1 MKMKRNTLREEIV
14 AERYFSGIYFRDFA
28 PKLGKPIPRN
38 EQFSGCS
45 ENTIRKMNHLIVN
58 RENKLHEIKKT
69 ECILPIQ
76 LIPAFTHSNL
86 HNNF

>member
-1 MKMKRNTLREEIV
+1 MNNLV
-14 AERYFSGIYFRDFA
+14 VD
-28 PKLGKPIPRN
+28 
-38 EQFSGCS
+38 S
-45 ENTIRKMNHLIVN
+45 ENTFRKMNHLIVN